1 MDNINEGSLEKSSV
15 FTFSSSIEDKNLRS
29 QIHLLFKSTPSFE
42 TDTLMEDNKRVIRV
56 FLKNGLSANKRRK
69 LNIITRKS

>member
-1 MDNINEGSLEKSSV
+1 MENINEGSLEKSSV

-29 QIHLLFKSTPSFE
+29 QIHLLFKSTPTFE

>member
-29 QIHLLFKSTPSFE
+29 QIHLLFKSTPTFE